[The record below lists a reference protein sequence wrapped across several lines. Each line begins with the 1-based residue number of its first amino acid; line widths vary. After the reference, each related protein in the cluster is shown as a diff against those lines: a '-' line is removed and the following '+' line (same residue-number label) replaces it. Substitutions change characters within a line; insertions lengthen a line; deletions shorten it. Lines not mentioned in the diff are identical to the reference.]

1 MWLGR
6 YEKHNVLSFIRKNSL
21 KQFTT
26 DELVRKITNSKY
38 VWYGYGERN
47 IEKHLHQL
55 AIENEL
61 KVHYISQNNRT
72 IAVYKLVNKNE

>member
-1 MWLGR
+1 MHLGN
-6 YEKHNVLSFIRKNSL
+6 YEKHNVLSFIRKNKL

-26 DELVRKITNSKY
+26 NELIMKITKAKRAL
-38 VWYGYGERN
+38 YGYGDRN

-61 KVHYISQNNRT
+61 AVHYISQNKRT
-72 IAVYKLVNKNE
+72 EAVYSFNAA